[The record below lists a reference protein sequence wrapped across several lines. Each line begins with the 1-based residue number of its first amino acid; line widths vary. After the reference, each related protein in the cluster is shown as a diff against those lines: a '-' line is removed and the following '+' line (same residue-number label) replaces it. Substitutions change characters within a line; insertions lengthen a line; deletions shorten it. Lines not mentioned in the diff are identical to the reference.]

1 MQIHDGNKII
11 NLRDITGIKTAVPAL
26 PPEKEQQLRLMDITG
41 IKTAVPALPPEKEQQ
56 LRLIDLAAKGSIE
69 AAADLAE
76 GYWKGAFGEAPNRE
90 KAHKWAKYAAKRG
103 NEKARQLLSK
113 LEN

>member
-26 PPEKEQQLRLMDITG
+26 PPEKEQQLRL
-41 IKTAVPALPPEKEQQ
+41 
-56 LRLIDLAAKGSIE
+56 IDLAAIGSIE

-103 NEKARQLLSK
+103 NEKARQLLSE